1 MLGDHPGARLSAR
14 MSPSKQTRTITPTSI
29 PTQNEM
35 TPRMKETTPT
45 PTFRSA
51 SDADAAMNVRDAA
64 PERSDNAGTTGK
76 RTTPNHHDD
85 LDITL

>member
-1 MLGDHPGARLSAR
+1 MNDA
-14 MSPSKQTRTITPTSI
+14 
-29 PTQNEM
+29 
-35 TPRMKETTPT
+35 TPT

-51 SDADAAMNVRDAA
+51 SDPDAAMNVRDAA

-76 RTTPNHHDD
+76 RITPNHHDD